1 MSWPAPPQDAAL
13 HGPAGEFVCHTRP
26 AHRIR
31 ITRPASGRSGTRRRH
46 RGRHPQPLPVVDR
59 TKVPHP
65 RQRPGSPPL
74 HKPRPHPS
82 RPHPPSLHPRPEAH
96 RLKAAPPNYV
106 PPTAF
111 ASTVQFPSSFTC
123 QRQQSPVLAAR
134 LHHRVNLTRD
144 MSHATYRPVGGSPA
158 GRGGGGGGVGGGSG
172 GGGGGGETGGET
184 RGAGGPGVA
193 WAGGAHEHHG
203 SDRPFEARGPLG
215 GWRKS
220 FTMARRRAGS
230 RKKGAR
236 ASAPRAGRS
245 SAAGEG
251 GQEVHPP
258 PLPPPWSVATTTT
271 GPPPRPDGH
280 SGRCTCPEPP
290 KGFGGH
296 RRDASHVHSYAGR
309 QGRRPAVPRG
319 HRRELPQHGPRPRPT
334 EQQTVG
340 RDGPRT
346 ETGARAP
353 PTAHSRQFRGCS

>member
-134 LHHRVNLTRD
+134 LHHRVNLNRH

-158 GRGGGGGGVGGGSG
+158 L
-172 GGGGGGETGGET
+172 
-184 RGAGGPGVA
+184 P
-193 WAGGAHEHHG
+193 
-203 SDRPFEARGPLG
+203 
-215 GWRKS
+215 
-220 FTMARRRAGS
+220 
-230 RKKGAR
+230 
-236 ASAPRAGRS
+236 GRS
-245 SAAGEG
+245 LRLLRVLRHA
-251 GQEVHPP
+251 PT
-258 PLPPPWSVATTTT
+258 ATA
-271 GPPPRPDGH
+271 DGAPAPN
-280 SGRCTCPEPP
+280 PE
-290 KGFGGH
+290 
-296 RRDASHVHSYAGR
+296 RVR
-309 QGRRPAVPRG
+309 
-319 HRRELPQHGPRPRPT
+319 
-334 EQQTVG
+334 
-340 RDGPRT
+340 
-346 ETGARAP
+346 RAP
-353 PTAHSRQFRGCS
+353 PGRFPRSLICRSAGSAPSCTPGASPRATATRLAASTDRTANGRPRRAPNRNRGPSTPNSP